1 MAEGE
6 ATTSQMNKTLTEQK
20 KKMPVCPLGE
30 GATETLHGQGHAVC
44 DHAFFSVK
52 RPAV

>member
-20 KKMPVCPLGE
+20 KKKCLSARLVRVLLKHYTDRDMLYAIMP
-30 GATETLHGQGHAVC
+30 
-44 DHAFFSVK
+44 FSL
-52 RPAV
+52 